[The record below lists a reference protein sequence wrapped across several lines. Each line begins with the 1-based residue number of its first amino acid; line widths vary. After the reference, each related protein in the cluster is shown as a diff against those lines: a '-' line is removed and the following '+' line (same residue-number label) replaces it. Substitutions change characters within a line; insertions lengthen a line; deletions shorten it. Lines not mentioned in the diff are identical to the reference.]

1 MRTPDPGP
9 RTPKLDFSLYLV
21 TDRNATSGRSLFDV
35 LGKCLDAGARAIQ
48 LREKDLSGRELYE
61 LASELRALTRQYGA
75 RLLINDRI
83 DIALAVDADGVHLP
97 SDSFPPTEARRLL
110 GSGKLIGVSTHSL
123 DQAKS
128 AEKEGADFIVF
139 GPVFDT
145 PSKRGYG
152 PPLGIDALAKAADAL
167 GKPVFAIGGISVE
180 DVPRLRKAGARG
192 VAAISAILSSP
203 DPGRAVRRFIG
214 ALGGA

>member
-1 MRTPDPGP
+1 MV
-9 RTPKLDFSLYLV
+9 DFSLYLV
-21 TDRNATSGRSLFDV
+21 TDRNATSGRPLFEV
-35 LGKCLDAGARAIQ
+35 LEECLDAGVRAIQ
-48 LREKDLSGRELYE
+48 LREKDLSGRELYK
-61 LASELRALTRQYGA
+61 LASELRTLTRRSRA

-83 DIALAVDADGVHLP
+83 DIALAVGADGVQLP

-152 PPLGIDALAKAADAL
+152 PPLGIDALANAADSL
-167 GKPVFAIGGISVE
+167 GKPVFAIGGIRVE
-180 DVPRLRKAGARG
+180 DVPKLRKAGARG

-203 DPGRAVRRFIG
+203 EPGKIVRRFIN
-214 ALGGA
+214 ALGAA